1 MGKTDLEQRY
11 KSGHFSI
18 QVQPDLSWKETKGT
32 DSAINQASQGT
43 WQLAKGNKAPHKILD
58 PTGSTGNRN
67 IKQME
72 RREQLG
78 TEGRTGTVEA
88 KGKTARKDHCF
99 GKIKKSS

>member
-43 WQLAKGNKAPHKILD
+43 WQMAKGNKATHKIRG
-58 PTGSTGNRN
+58 PTGRHE
-67 IKQME
+67 QQE
-72 RREQLG
+72 RRADG
-78 TEGRTGTVEA
+78 ATRAAGHR
-88 KGKTARKDHCF
+88 RKN
-99 GKIKKSS
+99 GVSES